1 MQHLRQPSS
10 LHVDGEEEEVEEEDE
25 ESSRRAAEL
34 GETHLRAMFEKF
46 RDSQPPTQ
54 EYARGAVGKS
64 EEACVDSYIFEEAWE
79 SFQN

>member
-1 MQHLRQPSS
+1 M
-10 LHVDGEEEEVEEEDE
+10 EEEDE

-64 EEACVDSYIFEEAWE
+64 EEA
-79 SFQN
+79 